1 MNISL
6 CLYIRTLSI
15 NKLGLSCAKLRASLN
30 FFGFD
35 EILIYFNWLTYFE
48 FANLAYELNFG
59 ALLLLLWKVWFGLFC
74 SVWNTWFCRLGLV
87 DLASFSLIK
96 VLFIFNA
103 IFIFEFLF
111 IIQFIFISKI
121 VFLFKVVFQFEVLII
136 FNVIFIFEVISI
148 YMCGFPQPQQK
159 FSLNLKIAILYSLS
173 FYPVKETFWNLLCI
187 LFGCYT
193 GTRLSLAIILVRLY
207 Y

>member
-1 MNISL
+1 MLPSSTSTWVEISINFVL
-6 CLYIRTLSI
+6 SDHPPTRTSSYTSTALTTTS

-111 IIQFIFISKI
+111 IIQFIF
-121 VFLFKVVFQFEVLII
+121 
-136 FNVIFIFEVISI
+136 
-148 YMCGFPQPQQK
+148 
-159 FSLNLKIAILYSLS
+159 
-173 FYPVKETFWNLLCI
+173 
-187 LFGCYT
+187 
-193 GTRLSLAIILVRLY
+193 
-207 Y
+207 